1 MKCVDGRGKN
11 LIIGDLVAI
20 PTAEMTNASK
30 RCTFAEILNINNEF
44 ISGIGN
50 VFHLSFKNKRL
61 TRYSYQVLKLEQ

>member
-30 RCTFAEILNINNEF
+30 RCTFAEILIMNLYLVLEMCF
-44 ISGIGN
+44 I
-50 VFHLSFKNKRL
+50 
-61 TRYSYQVLKLEQ
+61 